1 MAIIGDSE
9 RWSVAL
15 LDAFG
20 VVAAVIETV
29 WPVCRADFHARRTEN
44 YITRRLIRRIRRDER
59 IRDSFLQVE
68 SQRELLDDDPDTD
81 TGPEGY
87 LDISI
92 LFWVG
97 RNNLCLAI
105 ECKRLNVRNKKG
117 ERDSLAHEYV
127 RKGMMRF
134 VNRKYAP
141 DLPLG
146 GMIGYVMDGDIAFAF
161 AAVKA
166 KIRADA
172 AALSCDLARSRDL
185 APPQSFLTMHNRSPV
200 EIELRHLLLPV

>member
-9 RWSVAL
+9 RWAAAL
-15 LDAFG
+15 LDAYST
-20 VVAAVIETV
+20 VAEVIATV
-29 WPVCRADFHARRTEN
+29 WPACRAIRHAGRTEN

-59 IRDSFLQVE
+59 IRDSFLQVD
-68 SQRELLDDDPDTD
+68 SQRELLDDNPDID
-81 TGPEGY
+81 SGPQGY

-97 RNNLCLAI
+97 RDNLGLAI

-117 ERDSLAHEYV
+117 ERDSQAHEYV

-134 VNRKYAP
+134 VTGQYAL

-146 GMIGYVMDGDIAFAF
+146 GMIGYVMDGDTAFAF
-161 AAVKA
+161 SAIKA
-166 KIRADA
+166 KIQADA
-172 AALSCDLARSRDL
+172 ALLACDLSRSRDL
-185 APPQSFLTMHNRSPV
+185 APPESFLTMHNRSPIP
-200 EIELRHLLLPV
+200 IELRHILLPV

>member
-1 MAIIGDSE
+1 MAIIGESE
-9 RWSVAL
+9 RWSAAL

-29 WPVCRADFHARRTEN
+29 WPVCSADFHPRRTEN
-44 YITRRLIRRIRRDER
+44 YITRRLIRRIRRDDR

-134 VNRKYAP
+134 VNRQYAP

-185 APPQSFLTMHNRSPV
+185 VPPQSFLTMHNRSPV
-200 EIELRHLLLPV
+200 EIELRHLFLPV

>member
-1 MAIIGDSE
+1 M
-9 RWSVAL
+9 
-15 LDAFG
+15 
-20 VVAAVIETV
+20 
-29 WPVCRADFHARRTEN
+29 
-44 YITRRLIRRIRRDER
+44 
-59 IRDSFLQVE
+59 
-68 SQRELLDDDPDTD
+68 LDDDPDTD

-134 VNRKYAP
+134 VNRQYAP

-185 APPQSFLTMHNRSPV
+185 VPPQSFLTMHNRSPV
-200 EIELRHLLLPV
+200 EIELRHLFLPV